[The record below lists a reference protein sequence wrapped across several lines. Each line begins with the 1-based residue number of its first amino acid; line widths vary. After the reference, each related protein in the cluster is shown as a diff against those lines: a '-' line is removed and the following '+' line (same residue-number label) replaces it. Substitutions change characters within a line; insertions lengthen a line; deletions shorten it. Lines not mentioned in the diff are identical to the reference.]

1 MLFRSEGHNLLLEDL
16 SKDQYAD
23 SNILYLGRVSDN
35 ELISLYA
42 NCLATII
49 SSRFEGFGFPI
60 LEAMAYNVPVICS
73 DAGSLPEVAGD
84 AALIFKSENSKEL
97 SNTIKEILNFD
108 NAQLEALK
116 AKGQKR
122 LQIFTWEK
130 CAQQMYD
137 VFLNAI

>member
-1 MLFRSEGHNLLLEDL
+1 M
-16 SKDQYAD
+16 Q
-23 SNILYLGRVSDN
+23 
-35 ELISLYA
+35 
-42 NCLATII
+42 
-49 SSRFEGFGFPI
+49 
-60 LEAMAYNVPVICS
+60 
-73 DAGSLPEVAGD
+73 
-84 AALIFKSENSKEL
+84 ALIFKSENSKEL

>member
-1 MLFRSEGHNLLLEDL
+1 MQDRSP
-16 SKDQYAD
+16 K
-23 SNILYLGRVSDN
+23 
-35 ELISLYA
+35 
-42 NCLATII
+42 
-49 SSRFEGFGFPI
+49 
-60 LEAMAYNVPVICS
+60 
-73 DAGSLPEVAGD
+73 
-84 AALIFKSENSKEL
+84 LIFKSENSKEL